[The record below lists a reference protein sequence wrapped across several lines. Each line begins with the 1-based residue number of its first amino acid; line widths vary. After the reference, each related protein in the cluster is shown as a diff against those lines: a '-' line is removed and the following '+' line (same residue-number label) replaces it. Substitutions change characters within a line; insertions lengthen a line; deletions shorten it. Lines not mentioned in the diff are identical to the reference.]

1 MTLQTTLQEMF
12 CCNFVAYYRAHSC
25 HINITGRNF
34 HSDHELLGGIYEDLQ
49 AQIDTLGEFLRTIGE
64 KAPETIQ
71 DILDGSN
78 LREETT
84 VNSADA
90 MLQIVLESLEYLVD
104 EYKVLF
110 DVAEAATD
118 QDIAN
123 YAADRIGAHS
133 KQIWMLK
140 ATLEG

>member
-1 MTLQTTLQEMF
+1 MY

-34 HSDHELLGGIYEDLQ
+34 YSDHKLLGKIYEDLQ
-49 AQIDTLGEFLRTIGE
+49 AQIDALGEFLRTIGE

-90 MLQIVLESLEYLVD
+90 MLQIVLESLEYLVA